1 LKNEQTQE
9 DVKKKALNLKIK
21 ATKSSNFKD
30 GVQHFWESAEED
42 RQVKSIGNKE
52 IKEDLE

>member
-1 LKNEQTQE
+1 MKNEQTQE

-30 GVQHFWESAEED
+30 GVQNFWESAEDD
-42 RQVKSIGNKE
+42 RQV
-52 IKEDLE
+52 